1 MYFKSVLLSLLPCFA
16 SVIAQS
22 PGDPDFYNTVA
33 EIYSGPGCA
42 EEYFVWADP
51 IFGRGG
57 MCQKLDRNDNTPDIL
72 SYKITSQYPGCSGKC
87 CFDESPGGRG
97 VTEH

>member
-33 EIYSGPGCA
+33 EISSGPGCA